1 MATMNTI
8 AVEISFT
15 ANGIETT
22 RAVRNA
28 GFLTRFTGKRSY
40 AAIAGLNRDN
50 RFQGS
55 IESGEVLWYQLEPEL
70 LEAD

>member
-15 ANGIETT
+15 ANGIDTT

-28 GFLTRFTGKRSY
+28 RFLTRFTGKRSY

-50 RFQGS
+50 RIQGS
-55 IESGEVLWYQLEPEL
+55 VKSGEVFWHQLEPEL
-70 LEAD
+70 LEAE